1 MVEVA
6 SAEFQS
12 AVGVVKCALLSQHV
26 PAAGVVRVVLGS
38 VGLRLLA
45 TDFERWCEICV
56 GEAPGEGAQEVGV
69 QAKRLMGLAAVLPS
83 GRVALEISKTGAL
96 LVRAGTSRFTLPPIG
111 LDDVPV
117 SRPEVSGVVVA
128 DSRVIS
134 TLLKRASHAVSGDVS
149 RPTLAAVRVEA
160 REGRLEVVSTD
171 GKRLFRASGAC
182 RGEVPASLFPGSGIA
197 GVERVAGFGPETEVL
212 VGGSAFG
219 VRCGPALFVSL
230 LIEGQ
235 YPNIDAVIPTPDRD
249 VAVALPARA
258 FDDALRR
265 ALVASGDDPN
275 KGVRLVLEGDHLEVL
290 GAGEG
295 AEAQDSVPAPW
306 DRARAEVLV
315 NASQLQEAVAAV
327 VHGAESLTLEVR
339 GSLQAVV
346 LRGEEALALVMPLR
360 A

>member
-1 MVEVA
+1 LDAMLPIALVA
-6 SAEFQS
+6 YLLLFIL
-12 AVGVVKCALLSQHV
+12 VGVS
-26 PAAGVVRVVLGS
+26 
-38 VGLRLLA
+38 
-45 TDFERWCEICV
+45 F
-56 GEAPGEGAQEVGV
+56 
-69 QAKRLMGLAAVLPS
+69 
-83 GRVALEISKTGAL
+83 
-96 LVRAGTSRFTLPPIG
+96 
-111 LDDVPV
+111 
-117 SRPEVSGVVVA
+117 
-128 DSRVIS
+128 
-134 TLLKRASHAVSGDVS
+134 
-149 RPTLAAVRVEA
+149 
-160 REGRLEVVSTD
+160 
-171 GKRLFRASGAC
+171 
-182 RGEVPASLFPGSGIA
+182 
-197 GVERVAGFGPETEVL
+197 
-212 VGGSAFG
+212 
-219 VRCGPALFVSL
+219 LFVSL